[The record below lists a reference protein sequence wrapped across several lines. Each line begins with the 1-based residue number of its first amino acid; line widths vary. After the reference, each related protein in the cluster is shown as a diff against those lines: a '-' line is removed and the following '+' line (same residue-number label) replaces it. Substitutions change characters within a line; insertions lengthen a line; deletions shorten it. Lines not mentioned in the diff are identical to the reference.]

1 MNEISDKLILRIIFT
16 IFVCLALYLYKYAHL
31 LLHRS
36 SRSQLIKKFYPS
48 KNPADTLHLFARI
61 LGVGLIYSEFYF
73 NLSDGI
79 VWTLIDF
86 FVQSIIIFFIYL
98 VTIYVVES
106 IVLYNFE
113 YQDEILKKKNL
124 SYAIICFTNSLG
136 LAYLFKN
143 VLAVSSSS
151 FELLL
156 ILWLFSMVVL
166 GIALKAFTYITQVNL
181 NFLIMQKNI
190 SIAFIYMGYFL
201 GFILILSS
209 SLSHD
214 LENIKWYSI
223 QVLLKILLSLIILP
237 FFRKGIMWVFNLS
250 DDFESNGNNTTRTSG
265 DELKEPELG
274 YGIYQGVLIFTS
286 CFLTTVI
293 TGQVH
298 FGNFYPAFN

>member
-16 IFVCLALYLYKYAHL
+16 LFVCLALYLYKYAHVV
-31 LLHRS
+31 LHRS
-36 SRSQLIKKFYPS
+36 SRAQLVKKFYPS
-48 KNPADTLHLFARI
+48 KNPADTMHLFARI

-79 VWTLIDF
+79 IWTLIDF
-86 FVQSIIIFFIYL
+86 FVQSTIIFFIYL

-113 YQDEILKKKNL
+113 YQEEVLKKKNM
-124 SYAIICFTNSLG
+124 SYSLICFTNSLG

-143 VLAVSSSS
+143 VLAVSASS

-156 ILWLFSMVVL
+156 ILWLFSMVVIGL
-166 GIALKAFTYITQVNL
+166 AVKVFNYITQMNL
-181 NFLIMQKNI
+181 NFLVMQKNLSI
-190 SIAFIYMGYFL
+190 SFIYMGYFL

-237 FFRKGIMWVFNLS
+237 FFRKGLMLVFNLS
-250 DDFESNGNNTTRTSG
+250 NDFEAKGNDLFRLPAE
-265 DELKEPELG
+265 ELREPEIG
-274 YGIYQGVLIFTS
+274 YGVYQGVLIFTS